1 MEMTAASYSGDDA
14 DAQTEDETLVGGKY
28 EEANE
33 RSGEGRGGGR
43 KGGEE
48 ERGGDS
54 DAMMR

>member
-1 MEMTAASYSGDDA
+1 MTAASYSGDDA